1 MQPQEGMGRTASGT
15 TALRGIHVM
24 LVCDDAERLALLKP
38 ILDYA
43 GALVTTCASADDA
56 RRVLERLRVNVLVVA
71 LGASSEDHA
80 RFITALRALPRERGG
95 AVPAIALSGSVA
107 DEEKLLAAGF
117 QRCVLTPVHAAEL
130 CLAIVTLAA
139 ESHA

>member
-1 MQPQEGMGRTASGT
+1 
-15 TALRGIHVM
+15 M

-38 ILDYA
+38 ILDYE
-43 GALVTTCASADDA
+43 GALVTTCASPDA
-56 RRVLERLRVNVLVVA
+56 VRRVLERLRVNVLVAA
-71 LGASSEDHA
+71 LGTTSEDRA
-80 RFITALRALPRERGG
+80 RVITTLRALPRERGG
-95 AVPAIALSGSVA
+95 AVPAIALTGSVA

-130 CLAIVTLAA
+130 CLAIAMHAA